1 MSTVMNSMN
10 FFSYLSTPF
19 HSSPENTPSLL
30 PIRFESG
37 KKKGLKRK
45 LFPFL
50 AT

>member
-37 KKKGLKRK
+37 EKRD
-45 LFPFL
+45 
-50 AT
+50 